1 VKRLVAALL
10 LAACSSSQ
18 SAGSGNSLD
27 AATESPQDAPTDQGY
42 PDVQPD
48 TVEAGDSQPD
58 TAADTPCDT
67 QAEPQPEPAPEA
79 GIDAPDSED
88 VGPDIEPDSAQ
99 PEPVVEPTPEPL
111 PEAGPEPEP
120 EPEPEPQPEA
130 GPDVLE
136 AAPDVVE
143 VEAGSAP
150 CPDNANMLRLPAGFC
165 IDRTEVTRSAYAA
178 WLQGSPPTAGQVQ
191 GCAWNSSFV
200 PYDVP
205 WPPGGADTYPIAGVD
220 WCDARAF
227 CVAHGK
233 RLCGKIGGGPVPWTG
248 NAYKALD
255 VCEWYSACSSGGPYP
270 YTYGAPYNGSACNTW
285 DFGAAHNTTPVG
297 SLGSCQSPDP
307 AYSGVYDLTGNV
319 SEWEDSCDG
328 ATGML
333 DFCSLR
339 GGDTVSDAT
348 MSSCDF
354 RLTTRRRFESSYYIG
369 FRCCAD

>member
-1 VKRLVAALL
+1 MKRCIPVLLV

-18 SAGSGNSLD
+18 GADSAISLD
-27 AATESPQDAPTDQGY
+27 AATESPQDASTEQGY

-48 TVEAGDSQPD
+48 TFEAGDSQPD
-58 TAADTPCDT
+58 TAVDTPGDT
-67 QAEPQPEPAPEA
+67 QAEPQPEPSPEA
-79 GIDAPDSED
+79 GPDAFDTSD
-88 VGPDIEPDSAQ
+88 TGPDIEPDSAQ

-120 EPEPEPQPEA
+120 EPQPEA
-130 GPDVLE
+130 GPD
-136 AAPDVVE
+136 AFDATPDVVE
-143 VEAGSAP
+143 AEAGPAP
-150 CPDNANMLRLPAGFC
+150 CPDGANMRRLPAGFC
-165 IDRTEVTRSAYAA
+165 IDRTEVTRSAYAS
-178 WLQGSPPTAGQVQ
+178 WLQASPPTAGQAP
-191 GCAWNSSFV
+191 GCTWNNTFV

-205 WPPGGADTYPIAGVD
+205 WPPGGSDTYPIAGVD

-233 RLCGKIGGGPVPWTG
+233 RLCGKIGGGSVPWAG

-297 SLGSCQSPDP
+297 SLGSCQSPGP

-319 SEWEDSCDG
+319 GEWEDSCDA

-333 DFCSLR
+333 DYCSLR